1 VLLAAFQASLTTQGF
16 PPTEVSPPIGILS
29 RDTDGTEPAITIE
42 GGGQADDI
50 PPAHTRTPTDEAA
63 ADWVPPP
70 AGEFVP
76 PEGWWCSA
84 QAPDPGTDRPP
95 ELAGL
100 TEEDLQPLITPPVLV
115 PAAWPEGIVPPDGFP
130 TPVPP
135 TLGGPGFGFGQG
147 DLLDLMPPGVTLAG
161 LAEDAHSGLGQDAQ
175 GGVAGDV
182 QGGLAGIDS
191 DCLVGVIR
199 AWRRIT
205 SWATGRELA
214 AVAELARRYPADGL
228 PGSGCEYVA
237 DELSAALTLT
247 GRAAQDER
255 DLAAELA
262 TRLPATLAALS
273 AGRIDLARARVL
285 ANGTAELA
293 PAHAAAVEAAVLPTA
308 PGLTTGQLRAAV
320 AKAVLAAGPG
330 AADRQRDAAQAR
342 AHVACWTGQSGTAHL
357 EGHDLPPAQT
367 LAADARLGQ
376 IATRWKAQG
385 AQGGMDLLRA
395 HAYLALLLGCFRYP
409 HWRRDHGGHAGQRVR
424 RVRAVPGGGT
434 SPEP

>member
-1 VLLAAFQASLTTQGF
+1 MAEDAPSLSGGARLAVVLAEDATSPGGGAWLAAGLIRDA
-16 PPTEVSPPIGILS
+16 VSP
-29 RDTDGTEPAITIE
+29 
-42 GGGQADDI
+42 GGGAG
-50 PPAHTRTPTDEAA
+50 PTTGGTGGGPMLDES
-63 ADWVPPP
+63 
-70 AGEFVP
+70 FVP
-76 PEGWWCSA
+76 PDDEFCWTQITG
-84 QAPDPGTDRPP
+84 PDNGRPP

-161 LAEDAHSGLGQDAQ
+161 LAEDAHNGLAEDTHGGVAGDAQSGLAGLAEDVKGGLAGDVQGGLAGDAHGGVAGDVQ
-175 GGVAGDV
+175 SGLAGDAHGGVAGDV

-247 GRAAQDER
+247 GRAAQ
-255 DLAAELA
+255 
-262 TRLPATLAALS
+262 
-273 AGRIDLARARVL
+273 
-285 ANGTAELA
+285 
-293 PAHAAAVEAAVLPTA
+293 
-308 PGLTTGQLRAAV
+308 
-320 AKAVLAAGPG
+320 
-330 AADRQRDAAQAR
+330 
-342 AHVACWTGQSGTAHL
+342 
-357 EGHDLPPAQT
+357 
-367 LAADARLGQ
+367 
-376 IATRWKAQG
+376 
-385 AQGGMDLLRA
+385 
-395 HAYLALLLGCFRYP
+395 
-409 HWRRDHGGHAGQRVR
+409 
-424 RVRAVPGGGT
+424 
-434 SPEP
+434 

>member
-1 VLLAAFQASLTTQGF
+1 MSAGARPPGPPQPEGQGVLLAAFQASLTTQGF

-161 LAEDAHSGLGQDAQ
+161 LAEDAHNGLAEHMHSELAGDTHGGLAGDTHGGLGQDAQ

-182 QGGLAGIDS
+182 RGGLGGIDS

-247 GRAAQDER
+247 GRAAQ
-255 DLAAELA
+255 
-262 TRLPATLAALS
+262 
-273 AGRIDLARARVL
+273 
-285 ANGTAELA
+285 
-293 PAHAAAVEAAVLPTA
+293 
-308 PGLTTGQLRAAV
+308 
-320 AKAVLAAGPG
+320 
-330 AADRQRDAAQAR
+330 
-342 AHVACWTGQSGTAHL
+342 
-357 EGHDLPPAQT
+357 
-367 LAADARLGQ
+367 
-376 IATRWKAQG
+376 
-385 AQGGMDLLRA
+385 
-395 HAYLALLLGCFRYP
+395 
-409 HWRRDHGGHAGQRVR
+409 
-424 RVRAVPGGGT
+424 
-434 SPEP
+434 